1 MQILMFLRKAS
12 SHYGSKLLT
21 SNKRHE
27 KREVRSSKA
36 FPGDH
41 GAGIDNSIKFAA
53 PIISIGLMFA
63 FPIPELFAQDRT
75 QPPCTL
81 QAGPTR
87 AVTRVLDSE
96 TLLLD
101 DGREVRLVGAL
112 APRSPNHRADTRP
125 WPPERAAIAALDD
138 LVRGQSVKLAF
149 SGRRSDRYGRLLA
162 HVFLKRGGKR
172 VWVQGEL
179 LSSGHARAYGLP
191 GSLACM
197 PELLAR
203 EGIARV
209 ANAGL
214 WSNAAY
220 AMRPAKRTRA
230 LMQLRNTYQIVE
242 GRVVSVVA
250 TKGRTYINFDRDWRS
265 DFTAGISAKLLRA
278 KPDWAKALAAL
289 EGKEVQVR
297 GWIEY
302 RNGPFID
309 ILDPGQITAIEKER
323 RRPPEKPGAPRISSD
338 RRDITPDPK
347 QKRPAQK
354 TPGAVDL

>member
-1 MQILMFLRKAS
+1 
-12 SHYGSKLLT
+12 
-21 SNKRHE
+21 
-27 KREVRSSKA
+27 
-36 FPGDH
+36 
-41 GAGIDNSIKFAA
+41 
-53 PIISIGLMFA
+53 
-63 FPIPELFAQDRT
+63 
-75 QPPCTL
+75 
-81 QAGPTR
+81 
-87 AVTRVLDSE
+87 
-96 TLLLD
+96 LLD
-101 DGREVRLVGAL
+101 NGREVRLVGAL

-138 LVRGQSVKLAF
+138 LVLGQSVELAF

-162 HVFLKRGGKR
+162 HVFLKRGGER
-172 VWVQGEL
+172 VWVQGKL

-197 PELLAR
+197 PELLAH
-203 EGIARV
+203 ESIARA

-220 AMRPAKRTRA
+220 AMRPAKRTHA
-230 LMQLRNTYQIVE
+230 LMRLRNTYQIVE

-250 TKGRTYINFDRDWRS
+250 TKGRTYINFDRNWRS
-265 DFTAGISAKLLRA
+265 DFTAGVSAKLLRA

-289 EGKEVQVR
+289 EGKAVQVR

-309 ILDPGQITAIEKER
+309 VLDPGQITAIEKGR
-323 RRPPEKPGAPRISSD
+323 RRPPAKPGAPRMSSD